1 MTGMLLFQLTRLQM
15 ISCLNVLNIQLNNFS
30 ENFNTSLISSQ
41 ICLFVCFLH
50 NYLNRYMVNNDTH
63 FTTGRTTSHIKSL
76 STTLTNLKRYSDV
89 NSGFVLRHAQEDT
102 KRIVNKHSG
111 SGKMYSEAQWHF
123 FSKMSD
129 FFKIVL
135 YWVIVFFQLL
145 HSHSFVGT
153 ITVAHAH

>member
-1 MTGMLLFQLTRLQM
+1 MLLFQLTTPQM

-41 ICLFVCFLH
+41 ICLFVCLFVCFLH
-50 NYLNRYMVNNDTH
+50 NYLNKYMVNHDTH

-102 KRIVNKHSG
+102 KRIANKHSG
-111 SGKMYSEAQWHF
+111 SGKMYSETGI
-123 FSKMSD
+123 FSKISD
-129 FFKIVL
+129 FLKLCCI
-135 YWVIVFFQLL
+135 
-145 HSHSFVGT
+145 G
-153 ITVAHAH
+153 